1 MSQLRTVCVFA
12 GSGLG
17 ARDGYRDAAA
27 ALGEAL
33 ARRRID
39 LVYGGATVGLMGEVA
54 DAVLEGDGHV
64 TGVIPSALAEK
75 EIAHEGVHDLRVVGS
90 MHERKAVM
98 ADLADGFVALPG
110 GLGTFEELFEI
121 LTWAQLGIHSKPVG
135 VLNVGGYYDRLLSV
149 LDHAVQER
157 FVRAGHRSLIVVGVD
172 PDGLI
177 DALEAYRPRHVE
189 KLLDRSAR

>member
-1 MSQLRTVCVFA
+1 MSRLGTVCVFA

-17 ARDGYRDAAA
+17 LRDGYRDAAV
-27 ALGEAL
+27 ALGEAV
-33 ARRRID
+33 ARRGID
-39 LVYGGATVGLMGEVA
+39 LVYGGATIGLMGEVA
-54 DAVLEGDGHV
+54 DAVLAGDGLV

-98 ADLADGFVALPG
+98 ADLADGFIALPG

-135 VLNVGGYYDRLLSV
+135 VLNVGGYYDQLIGA

-157 FVRAGHRSLIVVGVD
+157 FIRSGHRSLIAVD
-172 PDGLI
+172 TEPDRVL
-177 DALEAYRPRHVE
+177 DALEAYQPRYVE
-189 KLLDRSAR
+189 KVLDRNAR